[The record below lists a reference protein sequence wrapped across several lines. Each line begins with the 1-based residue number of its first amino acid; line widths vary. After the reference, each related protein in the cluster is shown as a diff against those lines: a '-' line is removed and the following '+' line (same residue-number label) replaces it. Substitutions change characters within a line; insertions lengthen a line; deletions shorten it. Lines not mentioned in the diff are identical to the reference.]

1 MKVTCLQ
8 ENLNRA
14 MHLVSNAVNT
24 RSPLP
29 VLSNVL
35 VSTEEGGL
43 KLSAMNQQLAI
54 SVWIGASIETQGATT
69 VQARLLTDF
78 VSQLPEGT
86 VNMDLDDDTDE
97 LSVSSRALQS
107 EDERHRC
114 GRIPPDSRK

>member
-1 MKVTCLQ
+1 
-8 ENLNRA
+8 

-78 VSQLPEGT
+78 AGQLPEGT
-86 VNMDLDDDTDE
+86 VNMELDSDTDE
-97 LSVSSRALQS
+97 LSVSSGRYRAKMKGIDA
-107 EDERHRC
+107 DEFPP
-114 GRIPPDSRK
+114 IPEIAAA

>member
-78 VSQLPEGT
+78 VGQLPEGT
-86 VNMDLDDDTDE
+86 VNMDLD
-97 LSVSSRALQS
+97 
-107 EDERHRC
+107 
-114 GRIPPDSRK
+114 